1 MTKSEY
7 VRKRPFSKK
16 ELSRNE
22 KDIATIRILQNCLR
36 EIQEKRKLGI
46 FPKRKGIYSNRFTT
60 SLRTVPEGFQP
71 KRKQKR
77 TLVMFQRKSINYISD
92 IFNKTW

>member
-1 MTKSEY
+1 MTKIRVC
-7 VRKRPFSKK
+7 VRKRPLSKK

-46 FPKRKGIYSNRFTT
+46 FPKRKGTYSNRFTT

-71 KRKQKR
+71 KKKQER
-77 TLVMFQRKSINYISD
+77 TLVMFQKKVY
-92 IFNKTW
+92 